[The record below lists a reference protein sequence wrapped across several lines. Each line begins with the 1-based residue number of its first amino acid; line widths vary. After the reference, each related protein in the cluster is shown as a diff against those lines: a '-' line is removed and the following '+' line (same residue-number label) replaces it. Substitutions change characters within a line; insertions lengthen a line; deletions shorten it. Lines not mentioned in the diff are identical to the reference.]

1 MARILSQS
9 DQYRGLIK
17 VPSNAIANKTSNLR
31 PTLGTLLLALLATWC
46 ISLLRFA
53 GSADP
58 IWLVGEVLLLSGF
71 CCLVRLVWMPRFGA
85 RFFTG
90 HPSSSK
96 LWVWGIGACLILTPW
111 FSRWVLM
118 GLFGSSGEATEL
130 VALAMLQMAGL
141 WQAAI
146 ARTSREDWLSFLI
159 SCFLVL
165 FGLASSDRGDMIQ
178 IAAPFTILASWWLM
192 ARYWDSIEEGF
203 LVSQTVP
210 VLPLRLSILG
220 IMGLGALGFL
230 AWTSFSKDAAN
241 RLDGFMPTSG
251 GNKQGES
258 WARQGVGDGDMLIGA
273 KDEAFTFGPVD
284 SDLFL
289 ESETPSM
296 YDLVSDLYGETPP
309 KKRRYARAISL
320 DNKIQETEREASES
334 KKNSKEFSAVRQ
346 PKPSD
351 KKYQPKG
358 TDSKAIAYVIGETPQ
373 WFRIESFDRF
383 ESNVWTHSD
392 ELVDAQAN
400 KNPSMLSIQNKPWM
414 QVLFPPPD
422 LVYSVRERLATKII
436 NFQSPRLLAPS
447 LTTHVHIDRIDQVDF
462 YSWTN
467 DGQLMMPNRDY
478 VPQLTIVHQLYQIP
492 QLHTLRTPNSP
503 YRSLSHQRNSGN
515 PQATHGLGDWIGAY
529 TDLEEVHQKPSK
541 KVRAFLDQVLSPLPS
556 KATDWNRVEA
566 IVGGL
571 RNLRCDI
578 DSVAPEDCSDVVD
591 YLLEQKR
598 GPDYLMATAAVVM
611 IRQMGIPS
619 RLCTGFFASPKRFDR
634 IARQT
639 AIMPEDLHT
648 WAEVHVHGMWVAIE
662 PTGTY
667 PIPRQWMTW
676 QQWGVEMAWACR
688 DYFRNHPAQSLSVAL
703 SIAFAGYFRQRLA
716 QAFLSGLSLVLLI
729 LPTKFQLLGCL
740 SFLRWKMWVWNQ
752 SIPKHSTLQQWLGGE
767 LTQCTQIAPG
777 VAREF
782 IQITQRLAYGPA
794 QHKSLDVGHQKLIG
808 QVLRSIL
815 FSGLKGAAAPRR
827 ISPSSPSR

>member
-1 MARILSQS
+1 
-9 DQYRGLIK
+9 
-17 VPSNAIANKTSNLR
+17 
-31 PTLGTLLLALLATWC
+31 
-46 ISLLRFA
+46 
-53 GSADP
+53 
-58 IWLVGEVLLLSGF
+58 
-71 CCLVRLVWMPRFGA
+71 
-85 RFFTG
+85 
-90 HPSSSK
+90 
-96 LWVWGIGACLILTPW
+96 
-111 FSRWVLM
+111 
-118 GLFGSSGEATEL
+118 
-130 VALAMLQMAGL
+130 
-141 WQAAI
+141 
-146 ARTSREDWLSFLI
+146 
-159 SCFLVL
+159 
-165 FGLASSDRGDMIQ
+165 
-178 IAAPFTILASWWLM
+178 
-192 ARYWDSIEEGF
+192 
-203 LVSQTVP
+203 
-210 VLPLRLSILG
+210 
-220 IMGLGALGFL
+220 
-230 AWTSFSKDAAN
+230 
-241 RLDGFMPTSG
+241 
-251 GNKQGES
+251 
-258 WARQGVGDGDMLIGA
+258 MLIAA

-383 ESNVWTHSD
+383 EGNVWTHSD
-392 ELVDAQAN
+392 ELVAPQAN

-414 QVLFPPPD
+414 QVLYPPSD

-492 QLHTLRTPNSP
+492 QLHSLRTSNSP
-503 YRSLSHQRNSGN
+503 YRSLSHHRNSGN

-529 TDLEEVHQKPSK
+529 THLEEVHQKPSER
-541 KVRAFLDQVLSPLPS
+541 VQAFLDQVLSPLPS

-571 RNLRCDI
+571 RNLRYDI
-578 DSVAPEDCSDVVD
+578 DSVAPEECSDVVD

-598 GPDYLMATAAVVM
+598 GPDYLLATAAVVM

-619 RLCTGFFASPKRFDR
+619 RLCTGFFASSKRFDR

-667 PIPRQWMTW
+667 PIPREWMTW

-688 DYFRNHPAQSLSVAL
+688 DYFRNHPVQSLSFAL
-703 SIAFAGYFRQRLA
+703 SVAFAAYFRQRLA
-716 QAFLSGLSLVLLI
+716 QAFLSGLSLILLI

-752 SIPKHSTLQQWLGGE
+752 SIPKHSTLQEWLGGE
-767 LTQCTQIAPG
+767 LTQCDQIAPC
-777 VAREF
+777 VAKEF
-782 IQITQRLAYGPA
+782 IQITQRLAYAPA
-794 QHKSLDVGHQKLIG
+794 QHRSLDVGHQKLIG

-815 FSGLKGAAAPRR
+815 FSGLKGAAVPRR
-827 ISPSSPSR
+827 VSPSSTSR

>member
-1 MARILSQS
+1 MPSKANLPHRTYAR
-9 DQYRGLIK
+9 
-17 VPSNAIANKTSNLR
+17 PA
-31 PTLGTLLLALLATWC
+31 LGTLLLALLATWS

-58 IWLVGEVLLLSGF
+58 IWLVGEVTLLTSW
-71 CCLVRLVWMPRFGA
+71 CCLVRLVWMPRYGE
-85 RFFTG
+85 RFFTNS
-90 HPSSSK
+90 PSASK
-96 LWVWGIGACLILTPW
+96 LWVWGIGALLILAPW
-111 FSRWVLM
+111 LSRWILM
-118 GLFGSSGEATEL
+118 GFFGSSGEATEL

-141 WQAAI
+141 WQAAVS
-146 ARTSREDWLSFLI
+146 RTSREEWLSFLI

-203 LVSQTVP
+203 LVSKTAS
-210 VLPLRLSILG
+210 VLPLRLTILG
-220 IMGLGALGFL
+220 GMGLGALGVL

-251 GNKQGES
+251 GNKQAES
-258 WARQGVGDGDMLIGA
+258 WARQGVGDGDMLIAA

-320 DNKIQETEREASES
+320 DNKIKETEREASES
-334 KKNSKEFSAVRQ
+334 KKNSKEFSAIRQ

-351 KKYQPKG
+351 KKYEPKG
-358 TDSKAIAYVIGETPQ
+358 TDSKAIAFVIGETPQ

-383 ESNVWTHSD
+383 EDNVWIHSD
-392 ELVDAQAN
+392 ELIDAKAN
-400 KNPSMLSIQNKPWM
+400 KNPSMLSIQSKPWM

-478 VPQLTIVHQLYQIP
+478 VPQLTVVHQLYQIP
-492 QLHTLRTPNSP
+492 HLHPLRVPGSP
-503 YRSLSHQRNSGN
+503 YQSLSHPKTSGG
-515 PQATHGLGDWIGAY
+515 PQAVHGLGDWIGSY
-529 TDLEEVHQKPSK
+529 TRLDPRHQQPTQR
-541 KVRAFLDQVLSPLPS
+541 VQVFLDRVLDALPS
-556 KATDWNRVEA
+556 NATDWNRVEA

-571 RNLRCDI
+571 RKFQCDMGAT
-578 DSVAPEDCSDVVD
+578 APQDCTDVVD
-591 YLLEQKR
+591 YLLEQQR
-598 GPDYLMATAAVVM
+598 GPDYLMASAAAVM
-611 IRQMGIPS
+611 IRQLGIPC
-619 RLCTGFFASPKRFDR
+619 RLCTGFFASPKRLDR
-634 IARQT
+634 VARQT
-639 AIMPEDLHT
+639 AIMPEDVHT
-648 WAEVHVHGMWVAIE
+648 WAEVHVHGVWIAIE
-662 PTGTY
+662 PTGSY
-667 PIPRQWMTW
+667 PIPREWMTW

-688 DYFRNHPAQSLSVAL
+688 DFFRNHPVQSVAIALSVGLAV
-703 SIAFAGYFRQRLA
+703 YFRQRLA
-716 QAFLSGLSLVLLI
+716 HAMICGISLVLFL
-729 LPTKFQLLGCL
+729 LPTHLQLKGCL
-740 SFLRWKMWVWNQ
+740 SFLRWKMWLWNETL
-752 SIPKHSTLQQWLGGE
+752 PKHSTLQQWLARE
-767 LTQCTQIAPG
+767 LVQGNRIAPN
-777 VAREF
+777 VAQEF
-782 IQITQRLAYGPA
+782 IHITQRLAYAPA
-794 QHKSLDVGHQKLIG
+794 HHRSLDLVQQKLIG
-808 QVLRSIL
+808 QVLRSLLFKGLL
-815 FSGLKGAAAPRR
+815 FSGLQGSA
-827 ISPSSPSR
+827 IPSRLYPSGSSR